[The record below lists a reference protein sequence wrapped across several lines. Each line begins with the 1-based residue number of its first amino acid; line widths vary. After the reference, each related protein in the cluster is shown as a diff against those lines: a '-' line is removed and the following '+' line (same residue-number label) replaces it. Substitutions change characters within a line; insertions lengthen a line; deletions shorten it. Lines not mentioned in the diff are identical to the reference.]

1 MSIIIVGVGQ
11 AEFDGESSSPLML
24 PKRLQALGNDPAPKS
39 VCSRLGVCDCFGEL
53 AGRDSV
59 FVCIGVCM
67 LGCAPHTPMSQGE
80 EAGVTPPSSIPG
92 SLGRVGELVHW
103 ARSQRLTCV
112 GSSHLLA
119 SVSSSLT

>member
-11 AEFDGESSSPLML
+11 AEFDGESSSTLML

-53 AGRDSV
+53 AGCDSV

-67 LGCAPHTPMSQGE
+67 LGCAPHTHVPRRG
-80 EAGVTPPSSIPG
+80 
-92 SLGRVGELVHW
+92 GR
-103 ARSQRLTCV
+103 
-112 GSSHLLA
+112 SH
-119 SVSSSLT
+119 SSLLHPWEPGEGWGAGTLGWAPLVSWLQFPRL